1 MTVVGGAAALT
12 YNAGIGIFSCA
23 ITLVIW
29 YFYKRNFADTH
40 DIGML
45 RRIEASLL
53 VVLLSDIG
61 MWLLD
66 GRAGGLIRVML
77 YVINIINFLMAI
89 VVAIQWLEYAWF
101 RIYRREMPGIR
112 KMVPALIP
120 FGLTAVFILS
130 SPWTGWSFYLDDAN
144 VYHRGEF
151 AILQY
156 LVLLAYLLGA
166 SVMALIQRKK
176 EAARDR
182 RAELLTI
189 AFFTAPP
196 LMGGLVQTAFY
207 GLNLIWP
214 CAVISSLLVLLNKA
228 GEAIS
233 QDTITGLNNRRNLEK
248 HLRQYDENQDRP
260 VTLMMLDIDA
270 FKRINDQHGHSAGD
284 QAIMEAAQVLKKV
297 FGGSSAFLS
306 RFGGD
311 EFVVVIPGADE
322 GKAQAAI
329 TRIHASFEAL
339 SAEHSFPFQLSVSA
353 GYAMSEKTG
362 ATRTA
367 ELLKTADKR
376 MYEAK
381 ARAGKKAE

>member
-1 MTVVGGAAALT
+1 VTVVGGAAALT

-112 KMVPALIP
+112 KMAPALIP

>member
-112 KMVPALIP
+112 KMAPALIP

>member
-77 YVINIINFLMAI
+77 YVINIINFLMVI

-112 KMVPALIP
+112 KMAPALIP

-339 SAEHSFPFQLSVSA
+339 SAEHRFPFQLSVSA

>member
-381 ARAGKKAE
+381 ARVGKKAE

>member
-233 QDTITGLNNRRNLEK
+233 HDTITGLNNRRNLEK

>member
-40 DIGML
+40 DIGTL

-112 KMVPALIP
+112 KMAPALIP

>member
-77 YVINIINFLMAI
+77 YVINIINILMAI
-89 VVAIQWLEYAWF
+89 VVAIQWLEYAWL
-101 RIYRREMPGIR
+101 RLYRREMPGIR

>member
-1 MTVVGGAAALT
+1 MTVVGRAAALG
-12 YNAGIGIFSCA
+12 YNVGIGILSCV
-23 ITLVIW
+23 ITLIVW

-45 RRIEASLL
+45 RRIELSLL

-66 GRAGGLIRVML
+66 GRSGAIVRVVL
-77 YVINIINFLMAI
+77 YAVNLINFLMAL

-101 RIYRREMPGIR
+101 RVYRREVQGIR
-112 KMVPALIP
+112 MMAPVLIP
-120 FGLTAVFILS
+120 FGLTAAIILS

-144 VYHRGEF
+144 VYHRGEY
-151 AILQY
+151 AIYQY
-156 LVLLAYLLGA
+156 IVLLAYLLGA
-166 SVMALIQRKK
+166 SVRALIRRRK
-176 EAARDR
+176 ETAVDR

-196 LMGGLVQTAFY
+196 LVGGLAQSAFY

-233 QDTITGLNNRRNLEK
+233 QDTVTGLNNRRNLEK
-248 HLRQYDENQDRP
+248 HLRLYEEDQSRP
-260 VTLMMLDIDA
+260 VTVMMLDIDN
-270 FKRINDQHGHSAGD
+270 FKRINDEHGHSAGD
-284 QAIMEAAQVLKKV
+284 KALVEAARVLKGV

-306 RFGGD
+306 RYGGD
-311 EFVVVIPGADE
+311 EFVVVMPGDDA
-322 GKAQAAI
+322 GAAQAALA
-329 TRIHASFEAL
+329 RVRAGFKAL
-339 SAEHSFPFQLSVSA
+339 NAEGLFPFELSVSA
-353 GYAMSEKTG
+353 GCAVSDKPGVNRTEELL
-362 ATRTA
+362 RTA
-367 ELLKTADKR
+367 DER

-381 ARAGKKAE
+381 ALGGHA

>member
-101 RIYRREMPGIR
+101 RIYRREMPEIR

>member
-1 MTVVGGAAALT
+1 
-12 YNAGIGIFSCA
+12 
-23 ITLVIW
+23 
-29 YFYKRNFADTH
+29 
-40 DIGML
+40 
-45 RRIEASLL
+45 
-53 VVLLSDIG
+53 
-61 MWLLD
+61 
-66 GRAGGLIRVML
+66 
-77 YVINIINFLMAI
+77 
-89 VVAIQWLEYAWF
+89 
-101 RIYRREMPGIR
+101 
-112 KMVPALIP
+112 
-120 FGLTAVFILS
+120 
-130 SPWTGWSFYLDDAN
+130 
-144 VYHRGEF
+144 
-151 AILQY
+151 
-156 LVLLAYLLGA
+156 
-166 SVMALIQRKK
+166 
-176 EAARDR
+176 
-182 RAELLTI
+182 
-189 AFFTAPP
+189 
-196 LMGGLVQTAFY
+196 
-207 GLNLIWP
+207 
-214 CAVISSLLVLLNKA
+214 SSLRVLLNKA

>member
-12 YNAGIGIFSCA
+12 YNAGSGIFSCA

-176 EAARDR
+176 
-182 RAELLTI
+182 
-189 AFFTAPP
+189 
-196 LMGGLVQTAFY
+196 
-207 GLNLIWP
+207 
-214 CAVISSLLVLLNKA
+214 
-228 GEAIS
+228 
-233 QDTITGLNNRRNLEK
+233 
-248 HLRQYDENQDRP
+248 
-260 VTLMMLDIDA
+260 
-270 FKRINDQHGHSAGD
+270 
-284 QAIMEAAQVLKKV
+284 
-297 FGGSSAFLS
+297 
-306 RFGGD
+306 
-311 EFVVVIPGADE
+311 
-322 GKAQAAI
+322 
-329 TRIHASFEAL
+329 
-339 SAEHSFPFQLSVSA
+339 
-353 GYAMSEKTG
+353 
-362 ATRTA
+362 
-367 ELLKTADKR
+367 
-376 MYEAK
+376 
-381 ARAGKKAE
+381 

>member
-1 MTVVGGAAALT
+1 VTVVGGAAALT